1 MITSASAGF
10 LWCALASVASAAATL
25 LIKMSSQYGSGLN
38 VVRLLWLGGA
48 GGAYAL
54 GFICYAVALE
64 KLQISLAYPVMTAI
78 TMALVTLIGCCVL
91 QEALTMPKVIGIL
104 LITAGAF
111 VLSR

>member
-1 MITSASAGF
+1 M
-10 LWCALASVASAAATL
+10 ASAAATL
-25 LIKMSSQYGSGLN
+25 LIKISSQYGSGLS

-78 TMALVTLIGCCVL
+78 TMALVTLIGCSVL
-91 QEALTMPKVIGIL
+91 QEALLTMPKVFGIL

>member
-1 MITSASAGF
+1 MNTVSAGY
-10 LWCALASVASAAATL
+10 LWCSLAAVASAAATL
-25 LIKMSSQYGSGLN
+25 LIKMSSQHGSGIDLQ
-38 VVRLLWLGGA
+38 RLAWLGGA

-64 KLQISLAYPVMTAI
+64 KLQISLAYPAMTAI
-78 TMALVTLIGCCVL
+78 TMALVTVLGCVVL
-91 QEALTMPKVIGIL
+91 NEALTLPKMAGII